1 MDLDLAQLR
10 ALSAIAEAGTLDGAA
25 RALHLTPS
33 AISQRLKALEATA
46 GRVLL
51 VRSKPVRLTSSGEAM
66 VRLARQVDL
75 LAADTAALLGT
86 DDAPGRPPSLPL
98 AVNADSLATW
108 ILPAL
113 APLAG
118 DICFDLRS
126 DDESHTAELLRDG
139 TVMAAVTTQADAV
152 PGCSVTR
159 LGSLRYRPVAAPSFV
174 EGWFADGVTRAALA
188 EAPLLIFDRKD
199 TLQHRY
205 LRRRVRTVPG
215 QPLDPPVHAV
225 PASSQFM
232 AAIAAGFGWGLLPRQ
247 QSAELVASGELVE
260 FDADRG
266 VDVVLYWQQW
276 KLRSPALDR
285 VAAAVRDGATQHL
298 D

>member
-25 RALHLTPS
+25 RTLHLTPS

-51 VRSKPVRLTSSGEAM
+51 VRSKPVRLTPSGKAM

-75 LAADTAALLGT
+75 LAGDTAALLGT

-108 ILPAL
+108 ILPTL

-118 DICFDLRS
+118 EICFDLRS

-139 TVMAAVTTQADAV
+139 TVMAAVTTQADPV

-159 LGSLRYRPVAAPSFV
+159 LGSLRYRPVAAPGFV
-174 EGWFADGVTRAALA
+174 ERWFADGVTRAALA
-188 EAPLLIFDRKD
+188 AAPLLIFDRKD

-205 LRRRVRTVPG
+205 LQRRVRAG
-215 QPLDPPVHAV
+215 HHQPLDPPVHAV

-232 AAIAAGFGWGLLPRQ
+232 AAVAAGFGWGLLPRQ
-247 QSAELVASGELVE
+247 QSAELLARGDLVE
-260 FDADRG
+260 FDARHG
-266 VDVVLYWQQW
+266 IDVVLHWQQW

-285 VAAAVRDGATQHL
+285 VAAAVREGATRHL

>member
-51 VRSKPVRLTSSGEAM
+51 VRSKPVRLTPSGEAM

-75 LAADTAALLGT
+75 LVGDTAALLGS

-108 ILPAL
+108 ILPTL
-113 APLAG
+113 GPLASE
-118 DICFDLRS
+118 ICFDLRS

-139 TVMAAVTTQADAV
+139 TVMAAVTTQADPV

-159 LGSLRYRPVAAPSFV
+159 LGSLRYRPVAAPSFA
-174 EGWFADGVTRAALA
+174 ERWFADGVTRAALA
-188 EAPLLIFDRKD
+188 EAPVLIFDRKD

-205 LRRRVRTVPG
+205 LQRRVRTGPG
-215 QPLDPPVHAV
+215 QPLDPPIHAV
-225 PASSQFM
+225 PASSQFLT
-232 AAIAAGFGWGLLPRQ
+232 AVATGFGWGLLPRQ
-247 QSAELVASGELVE
+247 QSAELLARGELVE
-260 FDADRG
+260 FDPGRG
-266 VDVVLYWQQW
+266 IDVVLYWQQW

-285 VAAAVRDGATQHL
+285 VAAAVREGATRYL